1 MIAEL
6 SLSVLYVR
14 IGEII
19 VSNILQLEDLYVD
32 DDDEDNYGDDGDDD
46 DDGDIDDDGDD
57 DDDCYYLKMDLL
69 RIG

>member
-19 VSNILQLEDLYVD
+19 VSTILQLKDLYVD
-32 DDDEDNYGDDGDDD
+32 DDYDNYD
-46 DDGDIDDDGDD
+46 DDG
-57 DDDCYYLKMDLL
+57 
-69 RIG
+69 R